1 MRSPF
6 DLGLRLVL
14 PEWEAPGSEESGL
27 AAGQLR
33 LLALEGTVRVLRQVA
48 SRGAML
54 VLDDLHAADPDSLEA
69 IRYVASARVDGL
81 AVVAA
86 LRPAESAL
94 ADELVRALRGDDAAA
109 VIELEPLGQRAVGD
123 LVAHL
128 LDAAPPAELVA
139 DVLARTDGVPLFVEE
154 VVDAHLRARSVVVEA
169 GLAHWRGGPVMLP
182 RSVRGMVTARLERLP
197 QQFRDVLLAV
207 AVTGM
212 PDPPWL
218 VATVAAA
225 DDETVTEA
233 LRHGL
238 EAGLLATSGGVI
250 GFRHDI
256 IREAVLDAAVPQVV
270 AALHG
275 RAAAALA
282 SEPDALAR
290 RAGHLEAADN
300 CDEAATLFAVAAAG
314 ELGVHALLGAESL
327 ARRAVG
333 LARTAGT
340 RAPAADALAAVLI
353 AQGRWAEAL
362 EIDEATV
369 GESGDSTGRR
379 HRMAEAALEAGYPDR
394 ARAALARADDRL
406 PVSRLLAGRV
416 ALVGGDATAALA
428 EADGVLGE
436 PADLNA
442 RLAALDIRARALDFL
457 GQRAAAAQAW
467 SAQAAEAAAAGR
479 TQARL
484 RALFQL
490 GKQEFFAGGRPV
502 RLGEAVAAAATAGAL
517 VELSWAEETLAI
529 ALTLQGD
536 PAGAL
541 EVLKAAV
548 PRARELHLDQLG
560 FLLVVR
566 AGALSFT
573 QPSVEAVSPRPRR

>member
-154 VVDAHLRARSVVVEA
+154 VVDAHLRAKSVVVEA